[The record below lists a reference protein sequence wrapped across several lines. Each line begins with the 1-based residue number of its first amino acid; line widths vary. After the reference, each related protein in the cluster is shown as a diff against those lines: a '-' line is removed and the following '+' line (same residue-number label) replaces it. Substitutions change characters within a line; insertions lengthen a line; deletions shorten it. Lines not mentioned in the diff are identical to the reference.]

1 MKYSFLDLLGPA
13 LVPELCSDVSACSAG
28 YVHLVLIA
36 VSAVGAFPD
45 ELAVLVVYDLDLSV
59 VSAYL
64 AVIALGVELCVH
76 DVIVDVLHYRNDC
89 LDIVLK
95 VGHLDIADSAA
106 G

>member
-1 MKYSFLDLLGPA
+1 MQHSFPYFLGPA
-13 LVPELCSDVSACSAG
+13 LIPEIRPYVSAGTSRN
-28 YVHLVLIA
+28 VHLCLIA

-45 ELAVLVVYDLDLSV
+45 ELSVLIVDDLDLAV

-64 AVIALGVELCVH
+64 AVITLGVELCVH
-76 DVIVDVLHYRNDC
+76 NVVIDVLHYRNDC

-95 VGHLDIADSAA
+95 IGHLDIADSSA